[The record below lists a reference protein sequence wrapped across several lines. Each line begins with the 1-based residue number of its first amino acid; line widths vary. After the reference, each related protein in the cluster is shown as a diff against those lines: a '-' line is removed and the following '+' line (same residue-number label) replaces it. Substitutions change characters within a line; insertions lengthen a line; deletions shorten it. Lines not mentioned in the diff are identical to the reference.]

1 MLLIIHRGTHEIG
14 GTCIELSSGQ
24 TRILIDIG
32 RPLSPRDPVEAKRNI
47 PDSDL
52 LPKIPGL
59 YHDQTGKSPIDA
71 IIISHAHQDHYG
83 LLSHVKSDVTVF
95 AGKPTATL
103 MEMSS
108 MFGPATGRLYASR
121 FTTYNDRVPFKVG
134 DFVITPYCMDHSAF
148 DAHAFLIEADGK
160 RLFYSGDF
168 RAHGRKSAL
177 FDKFLRTGPE
187 GIDALLLEGTML
199 SRSPVVQTEQ
209 DVENDIVKI
218 CRDKKD
224 GIMLAYLSS
233 QNIDRITSFFRA
245 ARRTH
250 RIFAVDLYT
259 AWVLSE
265 IKGKTGIPVPSDA
278 YPELKVFYP
287 YRLTKL
293 IVDRMGRKD
302 IKDRFSRY
310 WISRKTITADPSK
323 VILMV
328 RPTMKDDIDR
338 ITSLE
343 GGVLAY
349 SLWDGYKN
357 DKQVMDFLSLLAGKG
372 MISKDVH
379 TSGHAP
385 LPILQKMAEKLKP
398 KVIIP
403 VHTEYP
409 KNYPHYFANVQYLKD
424 EENFTF

>member
-1 MLLIIHRGTHEIG
+1 MRLTIHRGTHQIG

-24 TRILIDIG
+24 TRILLDIG
-32 RPLSPRDPVEAKRNI
+32 RPLPPQDPVEAKKPL

-52 LPKIPGL
+52 LPKIAGL
-59 YHDQTGKSPIDA
+59 YLGQAERTPING

-83 LLSHVKSDVTVF
+83 LLLHVKPDVPVF
-95 AGKPTATL
+95 AGKPTAIL

-121 FTTYNDRVPFKVG
+121 FTPYSYRVPFKVG
-134 DFVITPYCMDHSAF
+134 DFTITPYCMDHSAF
-148 DAHAFLIEADGK
+148 DAHAFLIEANGK
-160 RLFYSGDF
+160 KLFYSGDF

-177 FDKFLRTGPE
+177 FDKFLRTGPK

-199 SRSPVVQTEQ
+199 SRSSVVESEA

-218 CRDKKD
+218 CKENK
-224 GIMLAYLSS
+224 GSIMLTYLSS

-278 YPELKVFYP
+278 YPEMKVFYP

-302 IKDRFSRY
+302 IKNRFSRY
-310 WISRKTITADPSK
+310 WIPRKVINADPSK
-323 VILMV
+323 YILLV

-338 ITSLE
+338 MTCLE

-349 SLWDGYKN
+349 SLWDGYKK
-357 DKQVMDFLSLLAGKG
+357 DKQVRDFLALLAGKG
-372 MISKDVH
+372 MTIVDVH

-385 LPILQKMAEKLKP
+385 LPILQKMAEMLKP

-409 KNYPHYFANVQYLKD
+409 KNYLHYFANVQCLKD
-424 EENFTF
+424 EENFTI